1 MKVIGKDRTSCDV
14 CNPIDEI
21 LARLDALERRASAI
35 VAKVQGLAPDGEGN
49 VTLPTSSSDTDPL
62 HGRIDAFAMS
72 SEVKEAADDA
82 HAYAASI
89 ADDVIVINS
98 EIDALNQAVA
108 ALQPAEIEAIKLA
121 VETLQTTVATLES
134 TVATLNNSVAGKVS
148 KSGDT
153 MTGMLH
159 LTGGC
164 SLSTTPDKAVT
175 DVPIFSTMR
184 EIDVSTVNS
193 YQVAASIN
201 MHWSGWKYSGGM
213 TNWRDATFTAMNV
226 IADSSAGSQT
236 KLTVWQPNDRN
247 QGWVSYPSWSVG
259 TNDNSDKILTIKMA
273 NGLPSL
279 VHTTG
284 NETISGTKKFSV
296 ELIRYHGSAGAG
308 SIPTGDQYIP
318 IVNCQGNDDKDF
330 GWIRIFAQKDTK
342 QRIMQFQINKVND
355 DGTVSENAYIQLI
368 ADDGVNP
375 ARATAPTTPSGA
387 TGEEIAT
394 AGWVRNLIN
403 QFATANNLNG
413 I

>member
-89 ADDVIVINS
+89 ADDVVVINS

-108 ALQPAEIEAIKLA
+108 ALQPAEIEAIKVA

-153 MTGMLH
+153 MTGT
-159 LTGGC
+159 LTAPRVDIKSNDMEYTAIPSANQLLDG
-164 SLSTTPDKAVT
+164 SFVDKNGN
-175 DVPIFSTMR
+175 TMVLDR
-184 EIDVSTVNS
+184 LFRGSNGDIIKQLGVS
-193 YQVAASIN
+193 
-201 MHWSGWKYSGGM
+201 
-213 TNWRDATFTAMNV
+213 
-226 IADSSAGSQT
+226 
-236 KLTVWQPNDRN
+236 DRN
-247 QGWVSYPSWSVG
+247 GGFHWVNLLAVSDGGDYATSPSWSPG
-259 TNDNSDKILTIKMA
+259 TNDNSDKIMTIKMA
-273 NGLPSL
+273 NSLPSL

-284 NETISGTKKFSV
+284 NETIAGVKTFTSTLNINGGDGSLEMIGNWPYIDLHRDNRIDLDYTARIWNDIDGR
-296 ELIRYHGSAGAG
+296 LIIKVKNVTTNLETDIMALSTSDGKRYVT
-308 SIPTGDQYIP
+308 I
-318 IVNCQGNDDKDF
+318 
-330 GWIRIFAQKDTK
+330 
-342 QRIMQFQINKVND
+342 
-355 DGTVSENAYIQLI
+355 
-368 ADDGVNP
+368 
-375 ARATAPTTPSGA
+375 PTTPSDA
-387 TGEEIAT
+387 TSNEIAT
-394 AGWVRNLIN
+394 ANWVLAHIN
-403 QFATANNLNG
+403 ELATKNGLNG
-413 I
+413 L